1 MRNKY
6 GNRKVEIDGHVF
18 DSKKEAKY
26 YMYLRELEKAGEVSD
41 LRLQV
46 PYELIPPIYEDVTVQ
61 LKTKTKTVRKCVQ
74 KAVHYLADFVYT
86 DVSGNDVVVDVKST
100 ITRKNEVYRL
110 KKKMMKAFCG
120 IDIQEI

>member
-46 PYELIPPIYEDVTVQ
+46 PYELIPPIYENVAVQ
-61 LKTKTKTVRKCVQ
+61 LKTKTKVVRKCVQ
-74 KAVHYLADFVYT
+74 KPVHYLADFVYT
-86 DVSGNDVVVDVKST
+86 DVSGNDVVVDVKSS
-100 ITRKNEVYRL
+100 ITRKNGVYIL